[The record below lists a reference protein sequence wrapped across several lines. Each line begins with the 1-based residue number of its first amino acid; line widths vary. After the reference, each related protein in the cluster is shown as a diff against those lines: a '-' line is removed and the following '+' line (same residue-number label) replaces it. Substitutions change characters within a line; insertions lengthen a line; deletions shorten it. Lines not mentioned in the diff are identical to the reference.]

1 MQIASS
7 GDKEGGLWG
16 FYKVVSNIMLRLLYD
31 HYVLI
36 VFIIKKVMVTLVY
49 FPLRTILNGKMEGL
63 SRNPIRSQLKSEL

>member
-1 MQIASS
+1 M
-7 GDKEGGLWG
+7 
-16 FYKVVSNIMLRLLYD
+16 SNIMLRLLYD